1 MVIVNTQ
8 KQLQKLLKFYNTYK
22 GVYTMI
28 TLIDLLYKQIDLIN
42 KRSDINICYLKARL
56 ELLNTYLSVDSA
68 EYAKLRRDCNTLR
81 DKREKINSDIKKVHN
96 QIDILINDMLN

>member
-1 MVIVNTQ
+1 
-8 KQLQKLLKFYNTYK
+8 
-22 GVYTMI
+22 MI

-68 EYAKLRRDCNTLR
+68 EYAELRRDCNTLR

>member
-1 MVIVNTQ
+1 
-8 KQLQKLLKFYNTYK
+8 
-22 GVYTMI
+22 MI